1 LLEINDPHDVLK
13 LLLQDAR
20 VPGSKAFLNN
30 PRLRKLLKRPANQ
43 RLGGSA
49 VGQSGVGIPA
59 DHNARP
65 VAESKS
71 LVEAV
76 SEQASRRTS
85 MQGGT
90 GTPMGRRGSVEI
102 VVETPR

>member
-1 LLEINDPHDVLK
+1 
-13 LLLQDAR
+13 LQDAR

-30 PRLRKLLKRPANQ
+30 PRLRKLLKRPDSQ
-43 RLGGSA
+43 RLGDSA
-49 VGQSGVGIPA
+49 AGQSGVGIPA

-65 VAESKS
+65 LAESKS

-90 GTPMGRRGSVEI
+90 GTPTGRRGSVVEI
-102 VVETPR
+102 VVETR